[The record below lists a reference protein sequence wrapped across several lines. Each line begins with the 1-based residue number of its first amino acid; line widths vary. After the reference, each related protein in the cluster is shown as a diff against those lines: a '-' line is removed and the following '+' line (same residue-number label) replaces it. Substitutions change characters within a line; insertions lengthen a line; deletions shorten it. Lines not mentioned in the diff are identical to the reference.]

1 MTDDGLVNKM
11 VIQWIK
17 IVIIYAK
24 SFKSERWSGNFCV
37 EFFSVFF
44 IYNGELAPVINA
56 NFVLLTF
63 YSLSVSFKK
72 HNNQTKRY
80 IQC

>member
-44 IYNGELAPVINA
+44 YLQWRTRA
-56 NFVLLTF
+56 
-63 YSLSVSFKK
+63 S
-72 HNNQTKRY
+72 H
-80 IQC
+80 